1 MAHNEHMDEVA
12 EWLDKLPDELRAQQQ
27 LLRRFLDWGQRDED
41 VRWVTVGGSLERG
54 NADWM
59 SDLDVAMGIR
69 EQHFEDTLARAR
81 RALGD
86 FGDLVELYDYLLP
99 LSFPLRRFFAQY
111 QDRTQ
116 IDLTVGFAP
125 VVNLPRNIVL
135 YDPEGAVHIVG
146 HEALDPRAEE
156 VRVWA
161 CQAWEALANVGKYV
175 RRSSY
180 WEVRGELDEARANMF
195 RLWALA
201 EHVPQ
206 ARYGL
211 TALVD
216 AGARMP
222 PGIDKSIAGAS
233 VGDLLS
239 AARYLADVLI
249 RLQHRL
255 SSNEGFELPDGL
267 GAFVA
272 ADLAHAQPDSP
283 RFE

>member
-1 MAHNEHMDEVA
+1 MA
-12 EWLDKLPDELRAQQQ
+12 
-27 LLRRFLDWGQRDED
+27 GQ
-41 VRWVTVGGSLERG
+41 
-54 NADWM
+54 A
-59 SDLDVAMGIR
+59 
-69 EQHFEDTLARAR
+69 AR
-81 RALGD
+81 RAQCTAAVAPAVPRLGPEGRGCPVGYSWRIPGAWECRLDVGPRRSDRVSGKSTSSEALGRVRRALRD
-86 FGDLVELYDYLLP
+86 FGALVELYDYLLP
-99 LSFPLRRFFAQY
+99 LSFPLRRLFAQY

-116 IDLTVGFAP
+116 VDLTVGFAP
-125 VVNLPRNIVL
+125 IVNLPRNVVL
-135 YDPEGAVHIVG
+135 YDPEGAVRIVG
-146 HEALDPRAEE
+146 NEALDPRAEE

-180 WEVRGELDEARANMF
+180 WEAHGQLDEARANMF

-255 SSNEGFELPDGL
+255 SSNEGFELPVGL

-272 ADLAHAQPDSP
+272 ADLAHAQSDSP